1 MTLRSRWLAAL
12 LGAEVVSTTGSA
24 MTALALPWFVLV
36 TTGSAARTS
45 VVIAA
50 ELVGVALFGVPGGT
64 LLERLGA
71 RRTMML
77 CDGMRAPLVALVPA
91 LHWAGLLPFW
101 LLLAIVFVAG
111 AFFPPYF
118 GAQRVVL
125 PELLGED
132 QALVT
137 RANAFL
143 QGATRVTMLLGPA
156 AAGVLIGVVGA
167 PSLLLV
173 DAATFFTSL
182 ALVGIFVPRRRAG
195 ATAEEEEDGKGVLAG
210 IRFLLRD
217 PLLRVWSLAMVVI
230 DSSWQALFL
239 AFPVLAYSHF
249 GRDAKVAGWLFAA
262 WGLGALLGNALAYR
276 LSNRDAIALTSAGM
290 LVESLPLWLLALSLP
305 VAGYASVMLAAG
317 IVNGLVN
324 PSLHATFTLRT
335 PLSVR
340 AKASTA
346 VLTMSSIGGPLAVGA
361 AGPALDAY
369 GPRPVFLAVAAV
381 QSVARVAVAGAG
393 LRFRRSAAAPR
404 SPSPSAQRT

>member
-45 VVIAA
+45 VVVAA

-77 CDGMRAPLVALVPA
+77 CDSVRALLLALVPA
-91 LHWAGLLPFW
+91 LHWSGLLSFW

-173 DAATFFTSL
+173 DAATFAVSL
-182 ALVGIFVPRRRAG
+182 LLVGTFVPRRRV
-195 ATAEEEEDGKGVLAG
+195 ATAPEERHGVLAG

-249 GRDAKVAGWLFAA
+249 GRDAKVAGWLLAS
-262 WGLGALLGNALAYR
+262 WGLGALVGNALAYR
-276 LSNRDAIALTSAGM
+276 LSNRDAIALTSVGM
-290 LVESLPLWLLALSLP
+290 LAEALPLWLLALSLP

-317 IVNGLVN
+317 ILNGLVN

-340 AKASTA
+340 AKALTA
-346 VLTMSSIGGPLAVGA
+346 VLTVSSIGGPLAVGA

-369 GPRPVFLAVAAV
+369 GARPVFLAVAAV
-381 QSVARVAVAGAG
+381 QTVARFGVAVTG
-393 LRFRRSAAAPR
+393 LRFRPAQAGASA
-404 SPSPSAQRT
+404 

>member
-1 MTLRSRWLAAL
+1 MTLRTRWLAAL
-12 LGAEVVSTTGSA
+12 LAAEVVSTTGSA

-36 TTGSAARTS
+36 TTGSAARTG
-45 VVIAA
+45 VVVAA
-50 ELVGVALFGVPGGT
+50 ELAGVAIFGLPGGA

-77 CDGMRAPLVALVPA
+77 CDAARGPLLALVPA
-91 LHWAGLLPFW
+91 LHWAGLLHFW
-101 LLLAIVFVAG
+101 LLLAIVFAAG

-132 QALVT
+132 RALVT

-156 AAGVLIGVVGA
+156 IAGVLIGIVGA

-182 ALVGIFVPRRRAG
+182 ALVGVFVPRRTPRTPVG
-195 ATAEEEEDGKGVLAG
+195 EDGQGLLAG
-210 IRFLLRD
+210 LRFLLRD
-217 PLLRVWSLAMVVI
+217 PLLRVWSVGIVLL

-249 GRDAKVAGWLFAA
+249 GRDPKVAGWLFAA
-262 WGLGALLGNALAYR
+262 WGLGALLGNGVAYR
-276 LSNRDAIALTSAGM
+276 LSTRDPLLLTSTGI
-290 LVESLPLWLLALSLP
+290 LVESLPLWFLALSLP
-305 VAGYASVMLAAG
+305 VAGYAGAMLAAG
-317 IVNGLVN
+317 VLNGVVN
-324 PSLHATFTLRT
+324 PGLHATFTLRT

-346 VLTMSSIGGPLAVGA
+346 LLTMSSIGGPLAVLGA
-361 AGPALDAY
+361 GSALDAW
-369 GPRPVFLAVAAV
+369 GSRPVFLAVAAV
-381 QSVARVAVAGAG
+381 QTVVRFAVGAAG
-393 LRFRRSAAAPR
+393 LRQRAGARAGAVTA
-404 SPSPSAQRT
+404 SP

>member
-45 VVIAA
+45 VVVAA

-77 CDGMRAPLVALVPA
+77 CDSVRAPLLALVPA
-91 LHWAGLLPFW
+91 LHWSGLLSFW

-111 AFFPPYF
+111 AVFPPHF

-143 QGATRVTMLLGPA
+143 QGATRMTMLLGPA

-173 DAATFFTSL
+173 DAATFAVSL
-182 ALVGIFVPRRRAG
+182 LLVGTFVPRRRV
-195 ATAEEEEDGKGVLAG
+195 ATAPEERHGVLAG

-249 GRDAKVAGWLFAA
+249 GRDAKVAGWLLAS
-262 WGLGALLGNALAYR
+262 WGLGALVGNALAYR
-276 LSNRDAIALTSAGM
+276 LSNRDAIALTSVGM
-290 LVESLPLWLLALSLP
+290 LAEALPLWLLALSLP

-317 IVNGLVN
+317 ILNGLVN

-335 PLSVR
+335 PLPVR
-340 AKASTA
+340 AKALTA
-346 VLTMSSIGGPLAVGA
+346 VLTLSSIGGPLAVGA

-369 GPRPVFLAVAAV
+369 GARPVFLAVAAV
-381 QSVARVAVAGAG
+381 QTVARVGIAVTG
-393 LRFRRSAAAPR
+393 LRFRPAQAGASA
-404 SPSPSAQRT
+404 

>member
-36 TTGSAARTS
+36 TTGSAARTG
-45 VVIAA
+45 VVVAA
-50 ELVGVALFGVPGGT
+50 ELLGVALLGLPGGA

-77 CDGMRAPLVALVPA
+77 CDAARAPLLALVPV
-91 LHWAGLLPFW
+91 LHWTGLLRFW
-101 LLLAIVFVAG
+101 LLLGIVFAAG

-143 QGATRVTMLLGPA
+143 QGATRLTMLLGPA
-156 AAGVLIGVVGA
+156 IAGVLIGVVGA

-173 DAATFFTSL
+173 DAATFFSSL
-182 ALVGIFVPRRRAG
+182 ALVALFVPQRRTVAPADDHGRG
-195 ATAEEEEDGKGVLAG
+195 LLAG
-210 IRFLLRD
+210 LRFLLRD
-217 PLLRVWSLAMVVI
+217 PLLRVWSVAMVVI

-249 GRDAKVAGWLFAA
+249 GRDAKVAGWLLAA
-262 WGLGALLGNALAYR
+262 WGLGAVLGNAAAYR
-276 LSNRDAIALTSAGM
+276 LSARDPLLVTSAGM
-290 LVESLPLWLLALSLP
+290 TVESLPLWLLALSLP
-305 VAGYASVMLAAG
+305 VSGYAGVMVAAG
-317 IVNGLVN
+317 ILNGLVN
-324 PSLHATFTLRT
+324 PALHATFTLRT
-335 PLSVR
+335 PLSIR
-340 AKASTA
+340 ARTSTA
-346 VLTMSSIGGPLAVGA
+346 VLTLSSIGGPLAVLG
-361 AGPALDAY
+361 AGPALDAW
-369 GPRPVFLAVAAV
+369 GSRPVFLAVAAV
-381 QSVARVAVAGAG
+381 QTVARLAVGAVG
-393 LRFRRSAAAPR
+393 LRSLRGARARPVTAAP
-404 SPSPSAQRT
+404 